1 MNKENMS
8 QLRSPIVT
16 VCGHVDHG
24 KSSILDAFRDTSF
37 QKEEAGGITQKIS
50 FTKYPLEQIKKA
62 CPLIGEKGINLD
74 IPGYLFIDT
83 PGHAAFANLRKRGG
97 ALADLAIVVV
107 SIKEGIKPQTAE
119 VLQILKAH
127 KTPFLIALNK
137 IDTLF
142 GWRAG
147 VNFRESLSGQA
158 EHSRQEF
165 EEAFLT
171 FQASL
176 KEYGFDSAL
185 YYEIEDFTKQV
196 ALVPCSA
203 KTREGIPELL
213 FVLCGLCQK
222 FLRARL
228 EISKEAKGVIL
239 EMKKD
244 RGMEWYEIILYDGE
258 IREGDEIVVASF
270 GEPVLTKIRSISEI
284 MPLSV
289 KYQSSKE
296 LKAAAGARIQLTNK
310 EGIQPGMPFQIAR
323 TKAEIERAK
332 LQFKKEI
339 AEIMALDRE
348 GIIIK
353 ADSLGSL
360 EALITL
366 LKQERIQIVK
376 AGIGPISKG
385 DFISAKA
392 NLGINPLD
400 ALIVGFNVDMEEGV
414 QQNDNV
420 KIITNDVV
428 YKLIEDLQNWRKER
442 QDEILK
448 GRLMELATIC
458 KLEVLH
464 EHVFRNSNP
473 AIFGVRVIAGKV
485 RVGIPLI
492 DQNGEDVAR
501 VKSLQEEKSS
511 VNEAREGKELAIA
524 LSGIAFDR
532 RLKEVKYLYS
542 GVSES
547 QFKEF
552 KKNKDLLS
560 AGELRVLDEIASIK
574 SKLKI
579 DKSK

>member
-37 QKEEAGGITQKIS
+37 QEEEAGGITQKIS

-74 IPGYLFIDT
+74 IHGYLFIDT

-228 EISKEAKGVIL
+228 EICKEAKGGIL

-244 RGMEWYEIILYDGE
+244 RGMAWYEIILYDGE

-289 KYQSSKE
+289 KYQSSK
-296 LKAAAGARIQLTNK
+296 
-310 EGIQPGMPFQIAR
+310 
-323 TKAEIERAK
+323 
-332 LQFKKEI
+332 
-339 AEIMALDRE
+339 
-348 GIIIK
+348 
-353 ADSLGSL
+353 
-360 EALITL
+360 
-366 LKQERIQIVK
+366 
-376 AGIGPISKG
+376 
-385 DFISAKA
+385 
-392 NLGINPLD
+392 
-400 ALIVGFNVDMEEGV
+400 
-414 QQNDNV
+414 
-420 KIITNDVV
+420 
-428 YKLIEDLQNWRKER
+428 
-442 QDEILK
+442 
-448 GRLMELATIC
+448 
-458 KLEVLH
+458 
-464 EHVFRNSNP
+464 
-473 AIFGVRVIAGKV
+473 
-485 RVGIPLI
+485 
-492 DQNGEDVAR
+492 
-501 VKSLQEEKSS
+501 
-511 VNEAREGKELAIA
+511 
-524 LSGIAFDR
+524 
-532 RLKEVKYLYS
+532 
-542 GVSES
+542 
-547 QFKEF
+547 
-552 KKNKDLLS
+552 
-560 AGELRVLDEIASIK
+560 
-574 SKLKI
+574 
-579 DKSK
+579 